1 MMPFDQEEIRP
12 SYTDKGREYY
22 NRTNSA
28 KYVQMTDTGFRRK
41 IQKIEAENGIT
52 IPMITRG
59 GQQKLVDKRI
69 LDQFRK
75 GIYVVRVRLFC
86 VILNICHIFAV
97 PHGPN
102 LSDLGI

>member
-75 GIYVVRVRLFC
+75 GIYVGEEDKWMEELKKIIDQIYAER
-86 VILNICHIFAV
+86 
-97 PHGPN
+97 
-102 LSDLGI
+102 

>member
-75 GIYVVRVRLFC
+75 GIYVEEEYKWMEEL
-86 VILNICHIFAV
+86 IKIIDQIYAEM
-97 PHGPN
+97 
-102 LSDLGI
+102 